1 MESDTSGKK
10 RRIDILLVL
19 LVVAA
24 FLWYGKF
31 GGDNQQ
37 PALSA
42 KPVDMTVA
50 TQSPLISG
58 PSPERFASF
67 SVPDD
72 GPITREIECAD
83 VLYTVLVFRDGTD
96 YRKSPREAVYNSANA
111 CKKGDLFKLE
121 FNPGALGIPPGDYYL
136 IVADQGISD
145 SWYNPR

>member
-1 MESDTSGKK
+1 MESDNTSGKK
-10 RRIDILLVL
+10 RRIDILLIL

-31 GGDNQQ
+31 GGDNQRPISSAEPTDTVVVQ
-37 PALSA
+37 PPL
-42 KPVDMTVA
+42 VA
-50 TQSPLISG
+50 G

-72 GPITREIECAD
+72 KPIVREIECAD
-83 VLYTVLVFRDGTD
+83 ALYTVLVFRDGTD

-111 CKKGDLFKLE
+111 CKRGDLFKLE
-121 FNPGALGIPPGDYYL
+121 FNPGSLGIPPGDYYL
-136 IVADQGISD
+136 IIADQGVSG